1 MRLFSNTFSA
11 MVSPQYTLPIEW
23 CCYLFGEK
31 ANGEIP
37 VSAWI
42 LWSSEVTAWRFKCH
56 ILERKAALEWSLD
69 WKTLSQMQLELE
81 KCVDS
86 FNRCSHWEHDKT
98 RDGWVSDGNLFLL
111 SFSVNRQASKG
122 NFFSLWFRSLRKL
135 FLFPVLT
142 LEWEKESDCSSI
154 ECCWIIL
161 GSKYEPWQLI
171 LRWNITIRVNY
182 NCLMRQIPIFSRSW
196 PLIH

>member
-1 MRLFSNTFSA
+1 M
-11 MVSPQYTLPIEW
+11 W
-23 CCYLFGEK
+23 CYLFGEK

-56 ILERKAALEWSLD
+56 ILERKAALEWSPD
-69 WKTLSQMQLELE
+69 WKTLSQMQLEIE

-86 FNRCSHWEHDKT
+86 FNRCSHWEHDKTT

-122 NFFSLWFRSLRKL
+122 NFFSLWFCSLG
-135 FLFPVLT
+135 
-142 LEWEKESDCSSI
+142 EKVIFTPSSHPGMGKRESDCSSI

-161 GSKYEPWQLI
+161 GFKYEPWQLI
-171 LRWNITIRVNY
+171 LRWNIMIRVNY
-182 NCLMRQIPIFSRSW
+182 NCLMRRIPIFSRSW